1 MSDLAQLLIT
11 IIQWIINLFTLAI
24 FARVILSFAG
34 LVMRPPHPQW
44 LINLDNLLVA
54 ITEPVMAP
62 IRRMLPNM
70 GGLDFTPMVVLV
82 ILFIIRLGLNRIAG

>member
-1 MSDLAQLLIT
+1 MADIAQLLIT
-11 IIQWIINLFTLAI
+11 IIQWIINLITLAI
-24 FARVILSFAG
+24 FARVILSFSS
-34 LVMRPPHPQW
+34 LILRPPHPQW

-54 ITEPVMAP
+54 VTEPIMAP

-82 ILFIIRLGLNRIAG
+82 ILFIIRLALNSL